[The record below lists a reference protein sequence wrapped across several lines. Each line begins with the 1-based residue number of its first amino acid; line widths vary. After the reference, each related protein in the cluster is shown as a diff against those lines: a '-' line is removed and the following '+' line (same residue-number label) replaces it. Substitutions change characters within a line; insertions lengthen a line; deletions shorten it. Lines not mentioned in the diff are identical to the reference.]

1 MKISFYSPLARFFIK
16 KVIDDKKLNFEG
28 KLLWANDGS
37 RRANFLLRETFLF
50 IDFELVRFDCTS
62 KMYAQDVLSIM

>member
-37 RRANFLLRETFLF
+37 RWANFLLRETFIF
-50 IDFELVRFDCTS
+50 IDSELVRLDCAL
-62 KMYAQDVLSIM
+62 KMYVQEAHSIM